1 MDCGLRK
8 PQVQFLVMP
17 LASHGETLPSFHPLS
32 FFVCK
37 MGAIRVLTSPGCC
50 VSDCAACMGP
60 PLFESLCHSC
70 PIFFFFFNGDPSSI
84 MDDQAFRGRRD
95 PKQRQRQPASSSPL
109 QLMPRRSMPVG
120 RSAAIWPTG
129 CLTGNSQPGP
139 FEVVLRP
146 IW

>member
-37 MGAIRVLTSPGCC
+37 MGTIRVLTSPGCC
-50 VSDCAACMGP
+50 VSDCAACVGP

-70 PIFFFFFNGDPSSI
+70 PFFFFFLMVTQVPLWTIRHSGEGGIQSRDKSS
-84 MDDQAFRGRRD
+84 R
-95 PKQRQRQPASSSPL
+95 PAHPL
-109 QLMPRRSMPVG
+109 CS
-120 RSAAIWPTG
+120 
-129 CLTGNSQPGP
+129 
-139 FEVVLRP
+139 
-146 IW
+146 